1 MDQNRDYGIYQEGI
15 GLSKGRPYAFF
26 VFRSPERIK
35 EDPVTELERIEREWE
50 SAHRFGTAE
59 ERVSR
64 ARAWLPYYSWLLK
77 DRKGK
82 PFDPEADPAGFVSFL
97 TGNGLVNPDD
107 TLLDIGAGGGDYSL
121 RFARRCR
128 EVTALELNP
137 DGVALIRERA
147 DLLGIG
153 NLRTVHEAWELFRPE
168 EPYGVTFVS
177 MCPAICNVEEIRRME
192 DMTRHTC
199 CIVTVKKGSYDF
211 HRKQMMNEL
220 GLHPKGMITDADRYL
235 SVLGAMGRD
244 VITSEKTL
252 RFEYDVPERDF
263 CEKYPVYF
271 SVFGMPRE
279 TSKPYVKQYFKRHAG
294 NGVLHD
300 ESELHLVLL
309 AWNGN
314 RS

>member
-1 MDQNRDYGIYQEGI
+1 M
-15 GLSKGRPYAFF
+15 
-26 VFRSPERIK
+26 
-35 EDPVTELERIEREWE
+35 ELLKSLEQEWE
-50 SAHRFGTAE
+50 NTYRFGNVE

-64 ARAWLPYYSWLLK
+64 AQSWLPYYSWLLK

-82 PFDPEADPAGFVSFL
+82 PFDTEADPTGFISFL
-97 TGNGLVNPDD
+97 TGSGLLKPDD
-107 TLLDIGAGGGDYSL
+107 TLLDIGAGGGDYAL
-121 RFARRCR
+121 RFAGRCR

-137 DGVALIRERA
+137 DGIALVRERA
-147 DLLGIG
+147 ESLGIG
-153 NLRTVHEAWELFRPE
+153 NLRTVNEAWELFRPE
-168 EPYGVTFVS
+168 APYGVTFAS

-220 GLHPKGMITDADRYL
+220 GLHPSGMITDADRYL
-235 SVLGAMGRD
+235 SVLGAMGRS
-244 VITSEKTL
+244 VITSEKTI
-252 RFEYDVPERDF
+252 RSEYDVTEQDFLER
-263 CEKYPVYF
+263 YPVYF

-279 TSKPYVKQYFKRHAG
+279 ASKPYVKQYFKRHAE

-309 AWNGN
+309 AWNGK